1 MIIITMFVL
10 LFLLIATGIPLA
22 MAIALACIISLWIG
36 GGSILQ
42 VFQTMWT
49 TADSWV
55 LLAIPL
61 FMLTGELMDRAG
73 VLKRLIRLCN
83 AVLGPLPGSLAIVNV
98 VVSMIFGGA
107 SGSAI
112 ADTSAVGS
120 TLIPVMEDEGYD
132 LDFSAAITAASSPIG
147 IIIPPSIP
155 MVFFGWIAGVSVGD
169 LFLGGMIPG
178 ILVGVSQIVYCYFI
192 SIKRGYRAH
201 SNFSIKE
208 VYSASKEGLPALF
221 APVLLIGGILFGIF
235 TPTEAAAVAV
245 MYTLLLGIFYRELSI
260 KDFFLSIYESAKTTG
275 MVMFVAV
282 AASAFA
288 YIINM
293 EGGIELISGFI
304 SQFNLTPTIF
314 LFILFVLSLLLGMFI
329 GVNESILIAVPVLLP
344 VMTELGVDLI
354 HAGVIMVAAL
364 GIGLLTPPV
373 ALCTFIASSV
383 SGCSVEKITRASIPF
398 IIIFIIIVTIMILY
412 PPIVTYVPGLSM

>member
-22 MAIALACIISLWIG
+22 MAIALSCIVSLWLG
-36 GGSILQ
+36 GSSILQ

-61 FMLTGELMDRAG
+61 FMLAGELMDRAG

-83 AVLGPLPGSLAIVNV
+83 AVLGFLPGALAIVNV

-120 TLIPVMEDEGYD
+120 TLIPVMEDEGYE

-178 ILVGVSQIVYCYFI
+178 ILVGVAQIIYCYII
-192 SIKRGYRAH
+192 SKRRGYRSH
-201 SNFSIKE
+201 SRFSIKE
-208 VYSASKEGLPALF
+208 VLKASKEGLPALF
-221 APVLLIGGILFGIF
+221 APILLIGGILFGIF

-260 KDFFLSIYESAKTTG
+260 KDLVQSIYSSAKTTG

-304 SQFNLTPTIF
+304 SQFSLTPTIF

-383 SGCSVEKITRASIPF
+383 SGCSVEKITKASIPF
-398 IIIFIIIVTIMILY
+398 IILFIIIVTIMILY
-412 PPIVTYVPGLSM
+412 PPIVTYIPGLSL

>member
-1 MIIITMFVL
+1 MIIITMFGL

-22 MAIALACIISLWIG
+22 MAIALSCIVSLWLAG
-36 GGSILQ
+36 SSILP
-42 VFQTMWT
+42 VFQTMWA
-49 TADSWV
+49 TANSWV

-61 FMLTGELMDRAG
+61 FMLAGELMNRVG

-83 AVLGPLPGSLAIVNV
+83 AILGFLPGALAIVNV

-120 TLIPVMEDEGYD
+120 TLIPLMKDEGYP

-169 LFLGGMIPG
+169 LFLGGLIPG
-178 ILVGVSQIVYCYFI
+178 ILIGVTEIIYCYII
-192 SIKRGYRAH
+192 SKRRGYRSH
-201 SNFSIKE
+201 SRFSIKE
-208 VYSASKEGLPALF
+208 VLEASKGGLPALF

-235 TPTEAAAVAV
+235 TPTEAAAVCV
-245 MYTLLLGIFYRELSI
+245 MYTLLLGILYRELSI
-260 KDFFLSIYESAKTTG
+260 KKLVESIYSSAKTTG

-293 EGGIELISGFI
+293 EGGIKLMSDFI
-304 SQFNLTPTIF
+304 SQFSLTPTIF
-314 LFILFVLSLLLGMFI
+314 LFILFALSLLLGMFI

-344 VMTELGVDLI
+344 VMNELGVDLI

-383 SGCSVEKITRASIPF
+383 SGCSVEKITKASIPF

-412 PPIVTYVPGLSM
+412 PPIVTYIPSLSK